1 MAIIYSYPLMIDTI
15 SGDDLLLMTD
25 VSDSKKTKS
34 VKVSA
39 LPSSGA
45 GITLTTTGTSGPA
58 TLIGTVLN
66 VPNYNTSG
74 GGDTYTLQAE
84 AKSSNSVPLKLDAA
98 TGSDSTVSLTEGANV
113 TLTRNSATEITIA
126 ATGGAA
132 GVSSFT
138 NANGTYISAGT
149 ANSAATGAVTV
160 GTIDLSAVDG
170 TSDATT
176 RFLSKDNTWDV
187 PSYTAV
193 TTAAGSSGQVQYND
207 GSNGFAAS
215 AGLVYSTAGS
225 LNTLTVGDQG
235 STPGVVSIKGAD
247 TTVGRLRLY
256 CPDNSSPHYFELMGP
271 DHSGAATYSVQVPE
285 ANPGGTEK
293 ILSVATWNAGTGK
306 ADLEWVNLPSSSTYS
321 AGDGLD
327 LIGTTFST
335 DLKTN
340 GGLVIE
346 TTELAVDLGASSI
359 TGTLAVGD
367 GGTGATTLTGLLKGN
382 GTGAI
387 TGSAGLND
395 LSDASFAATANGSL
409 YVGQISSQLSGTP
422 VGNVTLGGGAAKV
435 ATTAYDNTVIG
446 SDAAVAITE
455 GHNNVVLGSDSAA
468 ALLTGNDN
476 VVIGSDVAAT
486 LSTGTDNVVIGK
498 GADVS
503 AGTVRSVIIGEG
515 SSGNNESIAIGQGVT
530 VSSNE
535 LGIGE
540 INLSTTGYEEQTYY
554 LPIKIKNSSG
564 TMVQYYIKL
573 WT

>member
-1 MAIIYSYPLMIDTI
+1 MAIIYSYPLMTETI

-138 NANGTYISAGT
+138 NTNGTYISAGT
-149 ANSAATGAVTV
+149 ANSAATGAVTM

-170 TSDATT
+170 TSDTAT

-187 PSYTAV
+187 PSYT
-193 TTAAGSSGQVQYND
+193 T
-207 GSNGFAAS
+207 
-215 AGLVYSTAGS
+215 
-225 LNTLTVGDQG
+225 
-235 STPGVVSIKGAD
+235 D
-247 TTVGRLRLY
+247 T
-256 CPDNSSPHYFELMGP
+256 
-271 DHSGAATYSVQVPE
+271 
-285 ANPGGTEK
+285 
-293 ILSVATWNAGTGK
+293 
-306 ADLEWVNLPSSSTYS
+306 TYS

-327 LIGTTFST
+327 LTGTTFST
-335 DLKTN
+335 DLKSN

-346 TTELAVDLGASSI
+346 STELALDLGASSI
-359 TGTLAVGD
+359 TGTLTVGD

-382 GTGAI
+382 GTGAV
-387 TGSAGLND
+387 TGGAGLND
-395 LSDASFAATANGSL
+395 LSDASFAAVANGSL

-422 VGNVTLGGGAAKV
+422 LGNVTLGGGAAKV
-435 ATTAYDNTVIG
+435 ATTAYDNTIIG
-446 SDAAVAITE
+446 SDAAVAVTE
-455 GHNNVVLGSDSAA
+455 GNNNVVLGSDSAA
-468 ALLTGNDN
+468 YLTTASNN
-476 VVIGSDVAAT
+476 VLIGSDVAAS
-486 LSTGTDNVVIGK
+486 LATGSNNIVLGK
-498 GADVS
+498 GANVS
-503 AGTVRSVIIGEG
+503 SASVRSVIIGDG
-515 SSGNNESIAIGQGVT
+515 ATGNNESIAIGEGVT

-540 INLSTTGYEEQTYY
+540 ITLDETGYETQVKY